1 MDTLTKISQL
11 TELAKYK
18 EQLRKEPQLR
28 FLFLELTMNCNERCL
43 HCGSYCGDV
52 KSVEMPVE
60 KYYELLDKVK
70 RDFSPLPML
79 CITGGEPL
87 LRKEFFDIMSYANKL
102 GYKWGMT
109 SNGTLITDDVAK
121 RLEETGMKTI
131 SISIDG
137 LEDTHD
143 SFRRTKGGFK
153 KAVEGIKNLLKYNF
167 MEVQA
172 TTVVTKKNI
181 NELDSLFELMQ
192 ELDVDSWRVINLEPI
207 GRALSLDG
215 YMLDKEDYVR
225 MFDFIRTKR
234 NEGYPLSYG
243 CTHYLGLEYE
253 KAVRDWYFIC
263 SAGVYTASIMANG
276 DIGACLDIERRSET
290 IEGNILRDD
299 FTDVWR
305 NGFKIFRTPLYEKN
319 EKCSHCE
326 SKYFC
331 LGGSYHSWDY
341 TNDKPLVCFKDVI
354 F

>member
-1 MDTLTKISQL
+1 METLKKISQL

-18 EQLRKEPQLR
+18 EQLRKEPKLK

-43 HCGSYCGDV
+43 HCGSYCGDF
-52 KSVEMPVE
+52 KSEELPVE

-70 RDFSPLPML
+70 KDFSPLPML

-87 LRKEFFDIMSYANKL
+87 LRKEFFDIMSYANEL

-109 SNGTLITDDVAK
+109 SNATLITDEVAK

-131 SISIDG
+131 SVSIDG

-153 KAVEGIKNLLKYNF
+153 KAVDGVQNLLKYNF
-167 MEVQA
+167 SEVQV
-172 TTVVTKKNI
+172 TTVVTKKSI
-181 NELDSLFELMQ
+181 NELDDLFALMQ
-192 ELDVDSWRVINLEPI
+192 ELDVDSWRVVNLEPI

-215 YMLDKEDYVR
+215 YMLDKEDYIR
-225 MFDFIRTKR
+225 LFDFIRTKR
-234 NEGYPLSYG
+234 NEGYPVSYG

-253 KAVRDWYFIC
+253 KEIRDWYFIC
-263 SAGVYTASIMANG
+263 SAGIYTASIMANG

-290 IEGNILRDD
+290 TEGNILKDD
-299 FTDVWR
+299 FTDVWKNR
-305 NGFKIFRTPLYEKN
+305 FKIFRTPLCEKN
-319 EKCSHCE
+319 EKCRHCD

-341 TNDKPLVCFKDVI
+341 TNNKPLVCFKDMI

>member
-1 MDTLTKISQL
+1 
-11 TELAKYK
+11 
-18 EQLRKEPQLR
+18 
-28 FLFLELTMNCNERCL
+28 
-43 HCGSYCGDV
+43 
-52 KSVEMPVE
+52 
-60 KYYELLDKVK
+60 
-70 RDFSPLPML
+70 
-79 CITGGEPL
+79 
-87 LRKEFFDIMSYANKL
+87 
-102 GYKWGMT
+102 
-109 SNGTLITDDVAK
+109 
-121 RLEETGMKTI
+121 
-131 SISIDG
+131 
-137 LEDTHD
+137 
-143 SFRRTKGGFK
+143 
-153 KAVEGIKNLLKYNF
+153 
-167 MEVQA
+167 
-172 TTVVTKKNI
+172 
-181 NELDSLFELMQ
+181 MQ

-290 IEGNILRDD
+290 IEGNILKDD
-299 FTDVWR
+299 FTDVWKNR
-305 NGFKIFRTPLYEKN
+305 FKIFRTPLYEKN
-319 EKCSHCE
+319 EKCSHCD

-341 TNDKPLVCFKDVI
+341 SNNKPLVCFKDVI